1 MAEHGGSND
10 HVVALGGGR
19 GLACVLSALRSANS
33 RLTVITSIAADEDW
47 EGDARQGLT
56 GPVGDL
62 RRSLEALSDED
73 AALLQAI
80 RRPLT
85 VDGVGQHPLGD
96 LTLAAAADVLG
107 SYGRASK
114 WLGDQLGIDGAVL
127 PATIEPARC
136 RIEEI
141 VPKPPAEAKGQPG
154 RAVRGPL
161 RGRPDRLAGGCGRR
175 HPERTVGAAD
185 PGRGGCTNTSFRPAR
200 CPTSR
205 LRSPTPPDGWSGSR
219 TSSPTG
225 VRHRT

>member
-73 AALLQAI
+73 AALLHAI

-96 LTLAAAADVLG
+96 LTLAAAADVLEKLRAREHVARG
-107 SYGRASK
+107 SARHRRSGPAGHHRAGQVPHR
-114 WLGDQLGIDGAVL
+114 GD
-127 PATIEPARC
+127 RS
-136 RIEEI
+136 
-141 VPKPPAEAKGQPG
+141 EA
-154 RAVRGPL
+154 A
-161 RGRPDRLAGGCGRR
+161 
-175 HPERTVGAAD
+175 
-185 PGRGGCTNTSFRPAR
+185 GRGEGSTGPRGQRSASRTAG
-200 CPTSR
+200 PTRRR
-205 LRSPTPPDGWSGSR
+205 LRSPPSGTHGR
-219 TSSPTG
+219 CC
-225 VRHRT
+225 

>member
-73 AALLQAI
+73 AALLHAI

-107 SYGRASK
+107 SYGRASM

-185 PGRGGCTNTSFRPAR
+185 PGGVVQTHPFDLRGARPR
-200 CPTSR
+200 W